1 MTSLVVSGGEPIELP
16 VGRWRGTP
24 DEVELA
30 LLDTVADP
38 VLDVG
43 CGPGR
48 IVAALAAAGRPA
60 LGVDSSPAAVAEAAR
75 RGAPVLARSVFG
87 PLPGE
92 GRWGTVLL
100 LDGSVGIGGDPLAL
114 LARAH
119 ELIRPGGAIVAEVEP
134 PGVPSGPLTARLS
147 SARGQ
152 GPWFAW
158 ARVGADGFEPLAAAA
173 GLTAIVLDLA
183 GGRWFGRAARP

>member
-1 MTSLVVSGGEPIELP
+1 MTLLVGSGGEAIELP
-16 VGRWRGTP
+16 VGRWRGAP

-30 LLDTVADP
+30 LLDTLADP

-48 IVAALAAAGRPA
+48 IVAALGSAGRPA
-60 LGVDSSPAAVAEAAR
+60 LGVDPSPAAVAEATR

-87 PLPGE
+87 SLPGE

-100 LDGSVGIGGDPLAL
+100 LDGSIGIGGDPAAL
-114 LARAH
+114 LARACR
-119 ELIRPGGAIVAEVEP
+119 LVRRGGEVVAEVEP
-134 PGVPSGPLTARLS
+134 PGVSTGPMTARLA

-152 GPWFAW
+152 SAWFAW

-173 GLTAIVLDLA
+173 GLAASFLQPA
-183 GGRWFGRAARP
+183 GERWFARAVRP

>member
-1 MTSLVVSGGEPIELP
+1 VTSLVVSGGEPIELP
-16 VGRWRGTP
+16 VGRWRAAP
-24 DEVELA
+24 DAVELA
-30 LLDTVADP
+30 LVDTLADP

-60 LGVDSSPAAVAEAAR
+60 LGVDPSPAAAAEAAR
-75 RGAPVLARSVFG
+75 RRAPVLARSVFG

-100 LDGSVGIGGDPLAL
+100 LDGSIGIGGDPGAL
-114 LARAH
+114 LARARG
-119 ELIRPGGAIVAEVEP
+119 LVRPGGAVVVEVEP
-134 PGVPSGPLTARLS
+134 PGVPTGPMTARLS
-147 SARGQ
+147 SARGLS
-152 GPWFAW
+152 PWFAW
-158 ARVGADGFEPLAAAA
+158 ARVGADGFEPLATAA
-173 GLTAIVLDLA
+173 GLTAIVLDVS